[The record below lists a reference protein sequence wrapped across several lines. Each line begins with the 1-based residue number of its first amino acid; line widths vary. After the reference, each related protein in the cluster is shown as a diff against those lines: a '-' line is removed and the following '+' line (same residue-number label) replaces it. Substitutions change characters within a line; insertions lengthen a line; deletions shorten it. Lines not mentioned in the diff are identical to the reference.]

1 MANESSTLDTLLS
14 SISDKKTLTTMDKT
28 SYDWEKYK
36 KESGEKDEVEKAK
49 ENGYYFLS
57 DILWLK

>member
-1 MANESSTLDTLLS
+1 
-14 SISDKKTLTTMDKT
+14 MDKT

-57 DILWLK
+57 DILWSK